1 MDSIETA
8 FTYTPE
14 ELVKDHFIR
23 GSCQNV
29 DNIQIIDE
37 LDNEGFENEELR
49 NLRTNYQTYLSKT
62 SILEVNEIA
71 VLEATIEIPTKPV
84 RPVRANKDHFSFD
97 LDISD
102 NASPVVKNLGEKYQN
117 IIWHISPNSPEIN
130 TNAFKLEWESMD
142 LKPIDNG
149 PDFELTLING
159 DRKEYILVT
168 PALSGNEFSK
178 AMSLYDTSM
187 EIYRNKLKDRE
198 LTLEKNRNS
207 IIEKYPDKRV
217 IDLTPAAIGY
227 LCSLGIQEVSVFKKP
242 NIAIVTTGNELIE
255 AGQKLSYGKIYE
267 SNSKMLLSALYGL
280 KFYDVTLHKVEDVYS
295 KTVEKLNA
303 VIKEND
309 LVLIT
314 GGISVGDYDF
324 VGKALKELEVEELF
338 YKVKQKPGKPLF
350 YGKKGDTQIF
360 ALPGNPAAALSC
372 FYVYV
377 YIALQKMMNRDILE
391 LPRIEA
397 ISKSNFEKK
406 GDRPQFLK
414 AIYKNGEVE
423 ILEGQNSSMLQTFAL
438 SNALVYAPETI
449 TKIVEGDS
457 IEVIQLPL

>member
-1 MDSIETA
+1 MISIKEAITSIKLNVNPLLKKTTKSVEKAGGYVLFEDIYSPINMPPFRQSAMDGYALNLHDGLTYKLIGEVKAGDGHQPDLKIGDAVRIFTGAPVPDSANSIMMQEKVKSDGNFITIEHQISIE
-8 FTYTPE
+8 
-14 ELVKDHFIR
+14 HNIR
-23 GSCQNV
+23 PFGEQ
-29 DNIQIIDE
+29 
-37 LDNEGFENEELR
+37 
-49 NLRTNYQTYLSKT
+49 
-62 SILEVNEIA
+62 
-71 VLEATIEIPTKPV
+71 
-84 RPVRANKDHFSFD
+84 VRAG
-97 LDISD
+97 DI
-102 NASPVVKNLGEKYQN
+102 A
-117 IIWHISPNSPEIN
+117 
-130 TNAFKLEWESMD
+130 
-142 LKPIDNG
+142 LKKG
-149 PDFELTLING
+149 T
-159 DRKEYILVT
+159 K
-168 PALSGNEFSK
+168 
-178 AMSLYDTSM
+178 
-187 EIYRNKLKDRE
+187 
-198 LTLEKNRNS
+198 
-207 IIEKYPDKRV
+207 
-217 IDLTPAAIGY
+217 LTPAAIGY
-227 LCSLGIQEVSVFKKP
+227 LISLGIKTVSVFKKP

-280 KFYDVTLHKVEDVYS
+280 KFYDVTLHNVEDHYS
-295 KTVEKLNA
+295 QTVEKLNA
-303 VIKEND
+303 VIDEND

>member
-1 MDSIETA
+1 MISIKEAITSIKLNVNPLLKKTTKSVEKAGGYVLFEDIYSPINMPPFRQSAMDGYALNLHDGLTYKLIGEVKAGDGHQPDLKIGDAVRIFTGAPVPDSANSIMMQEKVKSDGNFITIEYQISIE
-8 FTYTPE
+8 
-14 ELVKDHFIR
+14 HNIR
-23 GSCQNV
+23 PFGEQ
-29 DNIQIIDE
+29 
-37 LDNEGFENEELR
+37 
-49 NLRTNYQTYLSKT
+49 
-62 SILEVNEIA
+62 
-71 VLEATIEIPTKPV
+71 
-84 RPVRANKDHFSFD
+84 VRAG
-97 LDISD
+97 DI
-102 NASPVVKNLGEKYQN
+102 A
-117 IIWHISPNSPEIN
+117 
-130 TNAFKLEWESMD
+130 
-142 LKPIDNG
+142 LKKG
-149 PDFELTLING
+149 T
-159 DRKEYILVT
+159 K
-168 PALSGNEFSK
+168 
-178 AMSLYDTSM
+178 
-187 EIYRNKLKDRE
+187 
-198 LTLEKNRNS
+198 
-207 IIEKYPDKRV
+207 
-217 IDLTPAAIGY
+217 LTPAAIGY
-227 LCSLGIQEVSVFKKP
+227 LISLGIKTVSVFKKP

-280 KFYDVTLHKVEDVYS
+280 KFYDVTLHNVEDHYS
-295 KTVEKLNA
+295 QTVEKLNA
-303 VIKEND
+303 VIDEND

>member
-1 MDSIETA
+1 MISIKEAIASVKLNVNPLLKKTTKSVEKAGGYVLFEDIYSPINMPPFRQSAMDGYALNLHDGLTYTLIGEVKAGDGHQPDLKIGDAVRIFTGAPVPDSANSIMMQEKVKSDGNFITIEHQISIE
-8 FTYTPE
+8 
-14 ELVKDHFIR
+14 HNIR
-23 GSCQNV
+23 PFGEQ
-29 DNIQIIDE
+29 
-37 LDNEGFENEELR
+37 
-49 NLRTNYQTYLSKT
+49 
-62 SILEVNEIA
+62 
-71 VLEATIEIPTKPV
+71 
-84 RPVRANKDHFSFD
+84 VRAG
-97 LDISD
+97 DI
-102 NASPVVKNLGEKYQN
+102 A
-117 IIWHISPNSPEIN
+117 
-130 TNAFKLEWESMD
+130 
-142 LKPIDNG
+142 LKKG
-149 PDFELTLING
+149 T
-159 DRKEYILVT
+159 K
-168 PALSGNEFSK
+168 
-178 AMSLYDTSM
+178 
-187 EIYRNKLKDRE
+187 
-198 LTLEKNRNS
+198 
-207 IIEKYPDKRV
+207 
-217 IDLTPAAIGY
+217 LTPAAIGY
-227 LCSLGIQEVSVFKKP
+227 LISLGITTVSVFKKP

-280 KFYDVTLHKVEDVYS
+280 KFYDVTLHNVEDHYS
-295 KTVEKLNA
+295 QTVEKLNA
-303 VIKEND
+303 VIDEND

>member
-1 MDSIETA
+1 MISIKEAITSVKLNVNPLLKKTTKSVEKAGGYVLFEDIYSPINMPPFRQSAMDGYGLNLHDNLSYSLIGEVKAGDGHQPVLKKREAVRIFTGAPVPDTA
-8 FTYTPE
+8 NAIMMQE
-14 ELVKDHFIR
+14 KVKTD
-23 GSCQNV
+23 G
-29 DNIQIIDE
+29 DII
-37 LDNEGFENEELR
+37 
-49 NLRTNYQTYLSKT
+49 
-62 SILEVNEIA
+62 
-71 VLEATIEIPTKPV
+71 TIEHQI
-84 RPVRANKDHFSFD
+84 
-97 LDISD
+97 
-102 NASPVVKNLGEKYQN
+102 
-117 IIWHISPNSPEIN
+117 
-130 TNAFKLEWESMD
+130 
-142 LKPIDNG
+142 
-149 PDFELTLING
+149 
-159 DRKEYILVT
+159 
-168 PALSGNEFSK
+168 
-178 AMSLYDTSM
+178 SM
-187 EIYRNKLKDRE
+187 EHNIRPFGEQVKAGDIALKKG
-198 LTLEKNRNS
+198 TK
-207 IIEKYPDKRV
+207 
-217 IDLTPAAIGY
+217 LTPAAIGY
-227 LCSLGIQEVSVFKKP
+227 LISLGITSVSVFKKP

-267 SNSKMLLSALYGL
+267 SNSKMLLSALYSL
-280 KFYDVTLHKVEDVYS
+280 KFYDVTLHNVEDHYS

-303 VIKEND
+303 VINEND

-377 YIALQKMMNRDILE
+377 YIALQKMMNRDVLE

-397 ISKSNFEKK
+397 KSTSHFEKK

-414 AIYKNGEVE
+414 AIYKNGKVE

-457 IEVIQLPL
+457 VEVIQLPL

>member
-1 MDSIETA
+1 MISIKEAITSIKLNVDPLLKKTTKSVEKAGGYILFEDIYSPINMPPFRQSAMDGYALNLHDGLTYTLIGEVKAGDGHQPDLKIGDAVRIFTGAPVPDSANSIMMQEKVKSDGNFITIEHQISIE
-8 FTYTPE
+8 
-14 ELVKDHFIR
+14 HNIR
-23 GSCQNV
+23 PFGEQ
-29 DNIQIIDE
+29 
-37 LDNEGFENEELR
+37 
-49 NLRTNYQTYLSKT
+49 
-62 SILEVNEIA
+62 
-71 VLEATIEIPTKPV
+71 
-84 RPVRANKDHFSFD
+84 VRAG
-97 LDISD
+97 DI
-102 NASPVVKNLGEKYQN
+102 A
-117 IIWHISPNSPEIN
+117 
-130 TNAFKLEWESMD
+130 
-142 LKPIDNG
+142 LKKG
-149 PDFELTLING
+149 T
-159 DRKEYILVT
+159 K
-168 PALSGNEFSK
+168 
-178 AMSLYDTSM
+178 
-187 EIYRNKLKDRE
+187 
-198 LTLEKNRNS
+198 
-207 IIEKYPDKRV
+207 
-217 IDLTPAAIGY
+217 LTPAAIGY
-227 LCSLGIQEVSVFKKP
+227 LISLGIKTVSVFKKP

-280 KFYDVTLHKVEDVYS
+280 KFYDVTLHNVEDHYS
-295 KTVEKLNA
+295 QTVEKLNA
-303 VIKEND
+303 VIDEND

-314 GGISVGDYDF
+314 GGISVGDYDFVGKALKELEVEELFYKVKQGISVGDYDF

>member
-1 MDSIETA
+1 MISIKEAITSVKLNVNPLLKKTTKSVEKAGGYVLFEDIYSPINMPPFRQSAMDGYGLNLHDNLSYSLIGEVKAGDGHQPVLKKGEAVRIFTGAPVPDTA
-8 FTYTPE
+8 NAIMMQE
-14 ELVKDHFIR
+14 KVKTD
-23 GSCQNV
+23 G
-29 DNIQIIDE
+29 DII
-37 LDNEGFENEELR
+37 
-49 NLRTNYQTYLSKT
+49 
-62 SILEVNEIA
+62 
-71 VLEATIEIPTKPV
+71 TIEHQI
-84 RPVRANKDHFSFD
+84 
-97 LDISD
+97 
-102 NASPVVKNLGEKYQN
+102 
-117 IIWHISPNSPEIN
+117 
-130 TNAFKLEWESMD
+130 
-142 LKPIDNG
+142 
-149 PDFELTLING
+149 
-159 DRKEYILVT
+159 
-168 PALSGNEFSK
+168 
-178 AMSLYDTSM
+178 SM
-187 EIYRNKLKDRE
+187 EHNIRPFGEQVKAGDIALKKG
-198 LTLEKNRNS
+198 TK
-207 IIEKYPDKRV
+207 
-217 IDLTPAAIGY
+217 LTPAAIGY
-227 LCSLGIQEVSVFKKP
+227 LISLGITSVSVFKKP

-267 SNSKMLLSALYGL
+267 SNSKMLLSALYSL
-280 KFYDVTLHKVEDVYS
+280 KFYDVTLHNVEDHYS

-303 VIKEND
+303 VINEND

-377 YIALQKMMNRDILE
+377 YIALQKMMNRDVLE

-397 ISKSNFEKK
+397 KSTSHFEKK

-414 AIYKNGEVE
+414 AICKNGKVE

>member
-1 MDSIETA
+1 MISIKEAIASVKLNVNPLLKKTTKSVEKAGGYVLFEDIYSPINMPPFRQSAMDGYALNLHDNLSYKLIGEVKAGDGHQPVLKIGDAIRIFTGAPVPDTA
-8 FTYTPE
+8 NAIMMQE
-14 ELVKDHFIR
+14 KVKSDGNFI
-23 GSCQNV
+23 
-29 DNIQIIDE
+29 
-37 LDNEGFENEELR
+37 
-49 NLRTNYQTYLSKT
+49 
-62 SILEVNEIA
+62 
-71 VLEATIEIPTKPV
+71 TIEHQISNEHNIRPFAEQVKAGDIALKKDTK
-84 RPVRANKDHFSFD
+84 
-97 LDISD
+97 
-102 NASPVVKNLGEKYQN
+102 
-117 IIWHISPNSPEIN
+117 
-130 TNAFKLEWESMD
+130 
-142 LKPIDNG
+142 
-149 PDFELTLING
+149 
-159 DRKEYILVT
+159 
-168 PALSGNEFSK
+168 
-178 AMSLYDTSM
+178 
-187 EIYRNKLKDRE
+187 
-198 LTLEKNRNS
+198 
-207 IIEKYPDKRV
+207 
-217 IDLTPAAIGY
+217 LTPAAIGY
-227 LCSLGIQEVSVFKKP
+227 LISLGITTVSVFKKP

-267 SNSKMLLSALYGL
+267 SNSKMLLSALYSL
-280 KFYDVTLHKVEDVYS
+280 KFYDVTLHNVEDHYS

-303 VIKEND
+303 VINEND

-377 YIALQKMMNRDILE
+377 YIALQKMMNRDVLE

-397 ISKSNFEKK
+397 KSTSHFEKK

-414 AIYKNGEVE
+414 AIYKNGKVE